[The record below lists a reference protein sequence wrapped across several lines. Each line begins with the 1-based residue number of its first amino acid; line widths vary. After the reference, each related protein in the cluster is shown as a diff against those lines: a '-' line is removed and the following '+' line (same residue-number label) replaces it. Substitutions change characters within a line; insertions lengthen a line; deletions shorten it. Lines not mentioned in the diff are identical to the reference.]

1 VELPH
6 WRRQLVQLDLGQ
18 FEAVLQ
24 APVVEA
30 AGDGTSP
37 ALREEPA
44 PYIVAT
50 PEARVQPPDGAAATT
65 RAVLATA
72 DLSRGTLATLS
83 NRLGYNEEIVAR
95 WLRALERKGQAIF
108 TGPPGVGKT
117 FAARLLARYLA
128 DDSDGFWEL
137 VQFHAA
143 YSYEDFIQG
152 LRPKANAA
160 GQLDYT
166 VEPGHFLDFCRRAA
180 QRRGRCVLVIDEIN
194 RANVARVFG
203 ELLYLL
209 EYREDA
215 IRLAGG
221 QAPFR
226 IPANV
231 RLIGTL
237 NSADRS
243 IALFDFALRRRFAFI
258 ELAPNPNQ
266 LRLLPPQQRPFSIEA
281 LIKLVERVN
290 KAIDD
295 PAFAVG
301 YTYFLRTDL
310 TDSLPEIWES
320 EIEPYLAEYFFNQ
333 PDRVAE
339 FRWSQVCADFEAATT
354 TE

>member
-1 VELPH
+1 VVAGPDLAA
-6 WRRQLVQLDLGQ
+6 RALDGSL
-18 FEAVLQ
+18 
-24 APVVEA
+24 
-30 AGDGTSP
+30 
-37 ALREEPA
+37 
-44 PYIVAT
+44 
-50 PEARVQPPDGAAATT
+50 ATT
-65 RAVLATA
+65 RE
-72 DLSRGTLATLS
+72 TLANPELS
-83 NRLGYNEEIVAR
+83 VGGLSVLSERLGYEEEIVAR
-95 WLRALERKGQAIF
+95 WVRAIERKRQLIF
-108 TGPPGVGKT
+108 SGPPGVGKT
-117 FAARLLARYLA
+117 FAARMLARYLA
-128 DDSDGFWEL
+128 HEADGFWEL

-152 LRPKANAA
+152 LRPHANAA
-160 GQLDYT
+160 GQLEYK

-180 QRRGRCVLVIDEIN
+180 QRRGRCILVIDEIN
-194 RANVARVFG
+194 RANVSRVFG

-221 QAPFR
+221 ELPFR

-243 IALFDFALRRRFAFI
+243 IALVDFALRRRFAFV

-266 LRLLPPQQRPFSIEA
+266 LRLLPLQERHFPLEA
-281 LIKLVERVN
+281 LIKLVERIN

-295 PAFAVG
+295 PAFALG

-310 TDSLPEIWES
+310 ADSLPEIWES

-333 PDRVAE
+333 PDRMAE
-339 FRWSQVCADFEAATT
+339 FRWSQICAEFAEASAT
-354 TE
+354 E